1 MITQRRRPWGVL
13 GICLW
18 WAILSL
24 GTGCSWFGGKAKPT
38 WIDGMSQ
45 EFPSS
50 QYLVGMGQADSR
62 NVATE
67 QAYAAVA
74 RIFKAEISAQAKD
87 WESYLVIE
95 QRGAATT
102 ERRLTL
108 DQITKVSTDKVLES
122 VQVLDSWF
130 DRKKGIHYV
139 LAGMSRPQAESAMLE
154 RIRDLDRTIT
164 DEIDEA
170 RRTQDKLT
178 RVRNLK
184 RAAKHLVTREAY
196 NADLRVIRPSG
207 QGQPPPYRVAELTA
221 ELEQFLA
228 TNLAVAVELTGDQVE
243 PVQRALAEGLV
254 REGLTVRS
262 RSVQEIQS
270 AGGPAGLAPE
280 LLVQGTIRLW
290 PIDVQDPQ
298 FKYVRW
304 CSDVIVQELA
314 TQRVV
319 GAASRGG
326 KEGHLTTREATA
338 KALRVMQQEFSTEMA
353 KAIAAH
359 VYGDQELP
367 AASTPP
373 AGCLRDNGAK

>member
-1 MITQRRRPWGVL
+1 MITRRRRATGVWGLCLLVILVPWG
-13 GICLW
+13 G
-18 WAILSL
+18 
-24 GTGCSWFGGKAKPT
+24 GCSWPGGKPKPA

-45 EFPSS
+45 EFPAS
-50 QYLVGMGQADSR
+50 QYLVGIGQADSR

-67 QAYAAVA
+67 HAYAAVA

-102 ERRLTL
+102 ERRLAL

-130 DRKKGIHYV
+130 DRKKGVHYV

-154 RIRDLDRTIT
+154 RIRDLDRAIT
-164 DEIDEA
+164 DEIDES
-170 RRTQDKLT
+170 RKTQDKLT
-178 RVRNLK
+178 RVRSLK
-184 RAAKHLVTREAY
+184 RATKRLVTREAY

-207 QGQPPPYRVAELTA
+207 QGLPPPYRVAELMA

-228 TNLAVAVELTGDQVE
+228 SNLAVAVELTGDQVE
-243 PVQRALAEGLV
+243 PVQRALSEGLV
-254 REGLTVRS
+254 REGLTVRNRAS
-262 RSVQEIQS
+262 QETQLS
-270 AGGPAGLAPE
+270 NGPTGQDPE

-304 CSDVIVQELA
+304 CSDVIVQELG

-359 VYGDQELP
+359 IYGDQELP
-367 AASTPP
+367 TTSTPP
-373 AGCLRDNGAK
+373 AGCLRDQGAK